1 MDRLYRNQ
9 RRFYD
14 LTRKYYL
21 FGRDRLIRELDLR
34 PGETLAEIGCGTARN
49 LIVIAR
55 RYPGTT
61 LYGLDASS
69 EMLKTA
75 QAAVA
80 KAELSDRIKFAQGY
94 AEAFRPAQV
103 GIHKPLNI
111 IVFSYSLSM
120 IPNWRAALAAAG
132 AALAPRGRVH
142 VVDFGDLAGLP
153 RPVARLLHA
162 WLSQFHVAPRE
173 ILLQEAEVGA
183 DLPGRKL
190 ALLPGRYAFL
200 LSASGDDPILAP
212 P

>member
-1 MDRLYRNQ
+1 
-9 RRFYD
+9 
-14 LTRKYYL
+14 
-21 FGRDRLIRELDLR
+21 
-34 PGETLAEIGCGTARN
+34 
-49 LIVIAR
+49 
-55 RYPGTT
+55 
-61 LYGLDASS
+61 
-69 EMLKTA
+69 
-75 QAAVA
+75 
-80 KAELSDRIKFAQGY
+80 
-94 AEAFRPAQV
+94 
-103 GIHKPLNI
+103 
-111 IVFSYSLSM
+111 M

-132 AALAPRGRVH
+132 AALAPGGRVH

-173 ILLQEAEVGA
+173 ILLQEAEAGA